1 MKVETVM
8 YSLVMIQRGDK
19 VLLLNRPE
27 RKEYPGYI
35 APGGKVDFP
44 ESPAAGA
51 IREVR
56 EETGLHVEK
65 LRYKGLDEYV
75 VPENRFRYIVYNY
88 LAYETSG
95 ELIDNPPEGD
105 LVWVP
110 KTEALD
116 LPMQPFFK
124 RKFPLFFEEG
134 TFEIHTSWDG
144 SDKKTAEVTIRTL
157 S

>member
-8 YSLVMIQRGDK
+8 YSLVMIQRGEK

-56 EETGLHVEK
+56 EETGLHIEK

-95 ELIDNPPEGD
+95 ELLDNPPEGD

-110 KTEALD
+110 KADALD

-144 SDKKTAEVTIRTL
+144 SDKKTAEVIIRIL

>member
-1 MKVETVM
+1 VGTKCW
-8 YSLVMIQRGDK
+8 
-19 VLLLNRPE
+19 LLNRPE
-27 RKEYPGYI
+27 RKDYPGYI

-51 IREVR
+51 TREVR

-75 VPENRFRYIVYNY
+75 VPQNRFRYLVYNY

-95 ELIDNPPEGD
+95 ELLDTPPEGD

-110 KTEALD
+110 KKEALE

-134 TFEIHTSWDG
+134 TFEIHTSWNG
-144 SDKKTAEVTIRTL
+144 MDKETAEVTIRQL

>member
-27 RKEYPGYI
+27 KKEYPGYI
-35 APGGKVDFP
+35 APGGKIDFP

-56 EETGLHVEK
+56 EETGLQVEK

-75 VPENRFRYIVYNY
+75 VPEKGFRYIVYNY
-88 LAYETSG
+88 LAYETTG
-95 ELIDNPPEGD
+95 ELLENPPEGE
-105 LVWVP
+105 LVWVS
-110 KTEALD
+110 KSEALD
-116 LPMQPFFK
+116 LPMQHFFK
-124 RKFPLFFEEG
+124 RKFPLFFEAG
-134 TFEIHTSWDG
+134 TFEIHTSWNG
-144 SDKKTAEVTIRTL
+144 IDKETAEVTIRQL